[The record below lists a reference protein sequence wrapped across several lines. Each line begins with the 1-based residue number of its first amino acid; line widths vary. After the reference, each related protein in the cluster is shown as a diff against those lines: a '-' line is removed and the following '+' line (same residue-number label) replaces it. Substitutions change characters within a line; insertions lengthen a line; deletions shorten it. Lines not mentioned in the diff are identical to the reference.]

1 MRTHE
6 TRRDFASDNC
16 AAAHPKVLAAL
27 EAVDGGHLPSYGADL
42 YTSLLEER
50 VRELFGRH
58 ARTFPVFNG
67 TGANILGLQAVT
79 PRWSAVVCADAAH
92 LHTDE
97 CGAPEYAGFKL
108 LTVPTADGRL
118 DPDDL
123 ADLARDAR
131 NRHRAQPGVLSLTQS
146 TELGTCYRP
155 AELAVLTEEA
165 HRHGWKVHVDGARL
179 ANAAAR
185 LGVGLAEAA
194 AGADV
199 ISLGVTK
206 NGGMIGEAVVVL
218 DPDADGVGFLQK
230 AGTQLPSKTR
240 YVSAQLLA
248 LLDGDLWRA
257 NATQANSMADR
268 LAAGL
273 RGAPGVRVVHPVEAN
288 AVFASLPAGVAEQ
301 LRATYSFSDWGPG
314 TVRLMTAWDTR
325 AEDVDGL
332 LAAVR
337 ALMPGDVHDPTARAV
352 QEASSPESVGFLA

>member
-1 MRTHE
+1 MRKRE

-27 EAVDGGHLPSYGADL
+27 AEVDGGHLPSYGADP
-42 YTSLLEER
+42 YTSLVEER
-50 VRELFGRH
+50 VREVFGRH

-108 LTVPTADGRL
+108 LTLPTTDGRL
-118 DPDDL
+118 DPADL

-146 TELGTCYRP
+146 TELGTSYDSSEV
-155 AELAVLTEEA
+155 AALAEEA
-165 HRHGWKVHVDGARL
+165 HRLGWKVHVDGARL

-199 ISLGVTK
+199 ISLGITK
-206 NGGMIGEAVVVL
+206 NGGMIGEAVIVL
-218 DPDADGVGFLQK
+218 DPEADGVGFLQK
-230 AGTQLPSKTR
+230 ASTQLPSKTR

-248 LLDGDLWRA
+248 LLDGDLWLA

-273 RGAPGVRVVHPVEAN
+273 RETPGVRVVHPVDAN
-288 AVFASLPAGVAEQ
+288 AVFAALPEGVAEQ

-314 TVRLMTAWDTR
+314 VVRLMTAWDTR
-325 AEDVDGL
+325 ADDVDGL

-337 ALMPGDVHDPTARAV
+337 ALTPGGVHARRAPAV
-352 QEASSPESVGFLA
+352 QEAPSPESVGFLA

>member
-1 MRTHE
+1 MRTHQL
-6 TRRDFASDNC
+6 RRDFASDNC

-27 EAVDGGHLPSYGADL
+27 AEVDGGHLPSYGADP

-50 VRELFGRH
+50 VRELFGQQ

-67 TGANILGLQAVT
+67 TGANILALQAVT

-97 CGAPEYAGFKL
+97 CGAPEHAGFKL
-108 LTVPTADGRL
+108 LTLPTTDGRL
-118 DPDDL
+118 DATDL
-123 ADLARDAR
+123 ADIARDAR

-146 TELGTCYRP
+146 TELGTSYDP
-155 AELAVLTEEA
+155 IEVAVLADEA
-165 HRHGWKVHVDGARL
+165 HRLGWKVHVDGARL

-185 LGVGLAEAA
+185 LGIGLAEAA

-199 ISLGVTK
+199 ISLGATK
-206 NGGMIGEAVVVL
+206 NGGMIGEAVIVL

-230 AGTQLPSKTR
+230 ASTQLPSKTR

-248 LLDGDLWRA
+248 LLDGDLWRSNAIQA
-257 NATQANSMADR
+257 NAMADR

-273 RGAPGVRVVHPVEAN
+273 RGVPGVRVVHPVEAN

-314 TVRLMTAWDTR
+314 VVRLMTAWDTR
-325 AEDVDGL
+325 PEDVDGL

-337 ALMPGDVHDPTARAV
+337 TLSPGGVHDSTAPAV
-352 QEASSPESVGFLA
+352 QEASSPESAGFLA